1 MRKLSIF
8 NFNFINKDKGA
19 ILTMVLVFG
28 TIFVLL
34 FGGLAGFIYTQYKQ
48 SKQKVAY
55 NEALEVAEAGA
66 NYARWHLAHAPNDYD
81 FSGVIDYQDPES
93 GIIGQYSLNIVSGGS
108 CSTMVSIEATGWSK
122 DYPDVK
128 RTVKVSYGKASLAE
142 YSYLT
147 NSDIWFGESEDVK
160 GPLHSN
166 GGIRMDGTQNA
177 LFTSATTTY
186 RCLPIHGCSSPY
198 EVKPGIWGSG
208 AGGGQGLWSF
218 PVPTIDFNAIT
229 LDLDKLRKEAR
240 DHGGNYF
247 GPSGAF
253 GYHINFKND
262 GSFDL
267 YKVTKVDHPI
277 TVKDTVSGQN
287 ITESLDISKETKLG
301 SYWLGETGT
310 CTSQNLIFV
319 EDKKV
324 WVDGVLKRKATIA
337 AGQFPDDVTTNASI
351 VINGNM
357 TRADPKDTMLAL
369 IAQKNILLNYHSPN
383 VLEIQA
389 VMMAQK
395 GAVLRYPYNNT
406 KNRIMVRGSI
416 ITNKIWTWSYV
427 DSHGDIVSGYEN
439 TESYYEPALIYAPP
453 PYFPTAGDLEFISWK
468 EQN

>member
-1 MRKLSIF
+1 VKKSPIT
-8 NFNFINKDKGA
+8 NHQSPINEKGA
-19 ILTMVLVFG
+19 ILTLVLVFG

-34 FGGLAGFIYTQYKQ
+34 FGGLSGFIYTQYKQ
-48 SKQKVAY
+48 TKQKVAY
-55 NEALEVAEAGA
+55 NEALAVAEAGA
-66 NYARWHLAHAPNDYD
+66 NYARWHLAHAPNDYS
-81 FSGVIDYQDPES
+81 FSGIKNYVDPE
-93 GIIGQYSLNIVSGGS
+93 GGVIGQYSLTITGGGA
-108 CSTMVSIEATGWSK
+108 CSTMVSIEATGWSN
-122 DYPDVK
+122 DYPNVK
-128 RTVKVSYGKASLAE
+128 RTVLARYGKSSLAQ
-142 YSYLT
+142 YAFLT
-147 NSDIWFGESEDVK
+147 NSDIWFGVGEDVK

-177 LFTSATTTY
+177 LFTSATSTY
-186 RCLPIHGCSSPY
+186 RCLPVHGCSSPY
-198 EVKPGIWGSG
+198 ETKPGIWGSG
-208 AGGGQGLWSF
+208 AGGAQGLWSF
-218 PVPTIDFNAIT
+218 PEPSVDFNAIT

-240 DHGGNYF
+240 DHGGHYF

-301 SYWLGETGT
+301 SYWLGEAGT
-310 CTSQNLIFV
+310 CSSQNLIFV

-337 AGQFPDDVTTNASI
+337 AGQFPDDVTTNSSI
-351 VINGNM
+351 IINGNM

-369 IAQKNILLNYHSPN
+369 IAQKNILLPYDSPN

-395 GAVLRYPYNNT
+395 GAVERYPYSNT

-427 DSHGDIVSGYEN
+427 DSHGNVVSGYEN
-439 TESYYEPALIYAPP
+439 TESYYEPALIYNPP
-453 PYFPTAGDLEFISWK
+453 PYFPTSGDLEFISW
-468 EQN
+468 EEVQ